1 MNSGEDRGNGRPV
14 RLVMAALLLAGVL
27 SVFGQTVVEN
37 PAAPASKTAGR
48 TITLKEILKITD
60 ESGEFFFK
68 YPRILA
74 EGPDGSFYVQDNEQ
88 ILRFDKDGK
97 FLRNYF
103 KKGQGPGEMTYASA
117 LIPSPKGVCI
127 QSTSP
132 PKLISFDAVGKLL
145 EERPIRQ
152 KERGSLLL
160 LDIKGEGYV
169 FSGSEFPRFE
179 QGEPQYVD
187 AIQSLLVWTGGEE
200 EPKKI
205 ATFPLKVY
213 LVSGSG
219 GGGGMMSI
227 ATFMAVPFGP
237 KAFVVIHTSEYLLKI
252 FGLEPGA
259 VIRTFSRKY
268 ERVETPPPTAEDKK
282 PRMIINGKEITYPRQ
297 KYLNDIS
304 KVIAREDK
312 IWVVTSTKDPK
323 KGTLVDVFDAAG
335 RYVDAFNIAI
345 PSPNYAVFGDHL
357 YATER
362 TPDETIVLKKY
373 AIEWRD

>member
-1 MNSGEDRGNGRPV
+1 MKIQILALAAILTAGASSGFAQAV
-14 RLVMAALLLAGVL
+14 I
-27 SVFGQTVVEN
+27 EN
-37 PAAPASKTAGR
+37 PAVPASKSAGR
-48 TITLKEILKITD
+48 TIALKEVLSITD

-88 ILRFDKDGK
+88 ILRFDQEGK

-132 PKLISFDAVGKLL
+132 PKLISFDAGGKLL
-145 EERPIRQ
+145 GERPIRQ

-160 LDIKGEGYV
+160 LDIKGERYL
-169 FSGSEFPRFE
+169 FSGAEFPRFE
-179 QGEPQYVD
+179 PGDPRYVD
-187 AIQSLLVWTGGEE
+187 ADNSILTWTGGEE

-213 LVSGSG
+213 LVSSGS

-227 ATFMAVPFGP
+227 AAFMAVPFGP
-237 KAFVVIHTSEYLLKI
+237 KACVVIHTSEYLLKI
-252 FGLEPGA
+252 FDLESGA
-259 VIRTFSRKY
+259 VARTFSRKY
-268 ERVETPPPTAEDKK
+268 ERIETPPPTAEDKK
-282 PRMIINGKEITYPRQ
+282 PRMIINDKEITYPRQ

-312 IWVVTSTKDPK
+312 IWAVTSTKDPK
-323 KGTLVDVFDAAG
+323 KGTMIDVYDAAG
-335 RYVDAFNIAI
+335 KYLDAFYMNFPTA
-345 PSPNYAVFGDHL
+345 NYSVFGDHL
-357 YATER
+357 YAAEKN
-362 TPDETIVLKKY
+362 PDETYVLKKY
-373 AIEWRD
+373 KIEWRD